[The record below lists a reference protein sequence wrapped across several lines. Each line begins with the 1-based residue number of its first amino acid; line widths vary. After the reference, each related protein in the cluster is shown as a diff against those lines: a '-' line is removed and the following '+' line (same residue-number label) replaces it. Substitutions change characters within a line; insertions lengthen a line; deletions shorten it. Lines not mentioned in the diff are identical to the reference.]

1 MPKTWIR
8 NNPAIINNHL
18 VATRGLVII
27 CDADGCRQEGEERL
41 SLGLFAGYYC
51 DPCWEKSG
59 YRQEGREGFS
69 ELDAGETYEEEPDIG
84 GLFE

>member
-1 MPKTWIR
+1 MT
-8 NNPAIINNHL
+8 L
-18 VATRGLVII
+18 VTTTNRIAYSGNGVMIAFFFLYYFLVN
-27 CDADGCRQEGEERL
+27 G
-41 SLGLFAGYYC
+41 